1 MLISD
6 YVSYNIII
14 CILSFDL
21 THFREL
27 GQNYRNISVQFLV
40 QMKTSE
46 LASEINWPIEFTSF
60 RSGGFTIRS
69 DKTVRRFACRKFSQK
84 RTKEFVCFL
93 PWRVKKQKT
102 NKKNSFVCFLGEST
116 AHRSTYGFI
125 WPLHIP
131 TGWKT
136 GKSPQKGFCYIVL
149 CTTFLSSWNR
159 YCNFSNIEASIFNIK
174 RFNLWIVI
182 HFTFFEFN
190 ENAKFK

>member
-93 PWRVKKQKT
+93 PWRVKKQK
-102 NKKNSFVCFLGEST
+102 KKQKKFVRLFVFWENLQRTDLLMVLSDLYIYPPDEKLANPPRKAFAILCF
-116 AHRSTYGFI
+116 A
-125 WPLHIP
+125 PP
-131 TGWKT
+131 
-136 GKSPQKGFCYIVL
+136 FCLREIGIAIFQIL
-149 CTTFLSSWNR
+149 KPRFL
-159 YCNFSNIEASIFNIK
+159 I
-174 RFNLWIVI
+174 
-182 HFTFFEFN
+182 
-190 ENAKFK
+190 